1 VVKALDR
8 KLLRDLVALRA
19 QALTI
24 ALVVA
29 AGLAGFIGSLSTV
42 ESLTESRDRY
52 YASAR
57 LADVFSFVK
66 RAPEHV
72 AARLIE
78 LPGVAEV
85 QTGLVFGVQVDLPG
99 VAQPLSG
106 RMVGT
111 VPREWTQGL
120 NRLSLRT
127 GRWPTPGTNEV
138 LVSEA
143 FAQLRG
149 LEPGSEVFALLNG
162 RRQRLLVSGIA
173 LSPEYVFAAATGG
186 MPDDTSFG
194 VFWIDRDRLEAA
206 FDMEGAFNSLAVKL
220 RPGTSV
226 PATIDEIDRRLEPFG
241 SRGAY
246 GLEEQPSHRA
256 VSQEIREQRVFGIVL
271 PSIFLAVAVFVL
283 NVVLDRQVTTQRD
296 QIAALKAL
304 GYENLHISAH
314 YLKLA
319 AIVVAGGVL
328 LGAGVGDWLGRYMT
342 RMYSD
347 FFRFPTFFYATAG
360 WAVATGALIFLCA
373 GMAGA
378 WLAVRRLVTLAP
390 AEAMRPPSPPVYRP
404 LFVERV
410 GLGGLV
416 GPQARMILRNLERR
430 SARALLTTAGIASAV
445 AILIGG
451 TWWRD
456 ALDYILDVQFA
467 SAQPGDVYLGFVE
480 PVADRARHE
489 LPKLPGVLRS
499 EVRRSVAVRVH
510 AGHRSYRTSLTGI
523 DSNAQLWRLID
534 ADGAPIAPPAGGI
547 LMTDRLADI
556 LRVQPGD
563 RVRVEFMEGRQRSP
577 ELLVVGLSRE
587 LMGLGAYMDERALQR
602 LAGEGEVVNAGAL
615 YVGSTDREGLFA
627 ALKRMPGVAGVFVKS
642 ALIDY
647 FRSTSGRNILF
658 FTSVL
663 TAFAAA
669 IAVGVVY
676 NSARIALAERAWEL
690 ATLRVLG
697 LTHQEVSV
705 LLLGELAI
713 ELAVAIPLG
722 FVGGYHLADL
732 MLSLMSSENFRI
744 PPVILPRTY
753 AYAGLAMLAAGVIS
767 AWMVQRRLARLDLI
781 GVLKTRE

>member
-1 VVKALDR
+1 MKALDR
-8 KLLRDLVALRA
+8 KLLRDLKSMRA

-42 ESLTESRDRY
+42 DSLSESRDRY

-57 LADVFSFVK
+57 LADVFSFAK
-66 RAPEHV
+66 RAPEQI
-72 AARLIE
+72 AARLVE

-85 QTGLVFGVQVDLPG
+85 QTSLVFGVQIDLPG
-99 VAQPLSG
+99 VAQPLTG

-111 VPREWTQGL
+111 DPREWTSGL
-120 NRLSLRT
+120 NRLSLRA
-127 GRWPTPGTNEV
+127 GRWPAADSNEV
-138 LVSEA
+138 LASEA
-143 FAQLRG
+143 FAQIRG
-149 LEPGSEVFALLNG
+149 LEPGDQVFALLNG
-162 RRQRLLVSGIA
+162 RRQRLTIAGIA
-173 LSPEYVFAAATGG
+173 LSPEYIFAAATGG
-186 MPDDTSFG
+186 VPDDTSFG
-194 VFWIDRDRLEAA
+194 VFWIDRSRLEAA
-206 FDMEGAFNSLAVKL
+206 FDMKGAFNTLAVKL
-220 RPGTSV
+220 RPGASTR
-226 PATIDEIDRRLEPFG
+226 ATIEQIDRRLEPFG

-246 GLEEQPSHRA
+246 GLEEQPSHKA
-256 VSQEIREQRVFGIVL
+256 VSQEIREQRVFGILL

-304 GYENLHISAH
+304 GYDNVRIVGH

-319 AIVVAGGVL
+319 AVVVALGVL

-347 FFRFPTFFYATAG
+347 FFRFPSFFYATATWTVG
-360 WAVATGALIFLCA
+360 GGALVFLCA
-373 GMAGA
+373 GMGGA
-378 WLAVRRLVTLAP
+378 WLAVRRLVALSP
-390 AEAMRPPSPPVYRP
+390 AEAMRPPAPPVYRP
-404 LFVERV
+404 LMVERI
-410 GLGGLV
+410 GLGGLF
-416 GPQARMILRNLERR
+416 GPQPRMILRNLERR
-430 SARALLTTAGIASAV
+430 SARALLTTVGIASAV

-467 SAQPGDVYLGFVE
+467 NAQPGDLYLGFAE
-480 PVADRARHE
+480 PVGERVRHE
-489 LPKLPGVLRS
+489 LPALPGVLRA
-499 EVRRSVAVRVH
+499 EVRRSVAVRIH
-510 AGHRSYRTSLTGI
+510 AGHRSYRTALTGV
-523 DSNAQLWRLID
+523 DERSQLWRLID
-534 ADGAPIAPPAGGI
+534 SEARPIAPPAGGI
-547 LMTDRLADI
+547 LVTDRLAEV
-556 LRVQPGD
+556 LHVKPGET
-563 RVRVEFMEGRQRSP
+563 VRVEFMEGRQRAP
-577 ELLVVGLSRE
+577 DMLVVGLSRE
-587 LMGLGAYMDERALQR
+587 LIGLGAYMEQRALQR
-602 LAGEGEVVNAGAL
+602 LAGEGEAVNSAAL
-615 YVGSTDREGLFA
+615 FIADTERDELFS
-627 ALKRMPGVAGVFVKS
+627 ALKRMPIVAGVFVKS

-697 LTHQEVSV
+697 LTHREVSV
-705 LLLGELAI
+705 LLLGELAL
-713 ELAVAIPLG
+713 ELAIAIPLG
-722 FVGGYHLADL
+722 FVGGYYLADL
-732 MLSLMSSENFRI
+732 MLGLMSSESFRI

-753 AYAGLAMLAAGVIS
+753 AYAGLAMLAAGVVS

-781 GVLKTRE
+781 AVLKTRE